1 MDATSDPVV
10 RAQTMELELT
20 AALSQVRSHSFVQS
34 VKIFPG
40 PEAIVHLRATELP
53 ADVSAALIRE
63 CAQRGLHI
71 EINAENQ
78 LVVAPELTLS
88 RDAVLALGQALSDSL
103 TAIGSDC
110 GAPVKLSRASE
121 KSLSPHE
128 RDLLANVPPHHGE

>member
-34 VKIFPG
+34 VEISPG
-40 PEAIVHLRATELP
+40 PEAIVHLRAAELR

-71 EINAENQ
+71 EIDAENQ

-88 RDAVLALGQALSDSL
+88 RYAVLALGQALSDSL
-103 TAIGSDC
+103 TAIGSIC

>member
-1 MDATSDPVV
+1 MEAHNDPAV
-10 RAQTMELELT
+10 RAVTMELELT
-20 AALSQVRSHSFVQS
+20 AALTEVRLHSFVQS
-34 VKIFPG
+34 VEIFPG
-40 PEAIVHLRATELP
+40 PEAIVQLHATELP

-63 CAQRGLHI
+63 CAQRGLRI

-88 RDAVLALGQALSDSL
+88 RNAVLALGQALSDSL
-103 TAIGSDC
+103 TAIGSIG
-110 GAPVKLSRASE
+110 GALVKPSRASE

>member
-20 AALSQVRSHSFVQS
+20 AALNDVRLHSFVQL
-34 VKIFPG
+34 VEIFPG
-40 PEAIVHLRATELP
+40 PAAIVQLHATELP
-53 ADVSAALIRE
+53 ADVFAALIRE
-63 CAQRGLHI
+63 CAQRGLPI
-71 EINAENQ
+71 EINAQYQ

-88 RDAVLALGQALSDSL
+88 RNAVLALGQALSDSL

-110 GAPVKLSRASE
+110 DALVTPSRAPE
-121 KSLSPHE
+121 RSLSPHE

>member
-1 MDATSDPVV
+1 MEAHNDPAV
-10 RAQTMELELT
+10 RAVTMELELT
-20 AALSQVRSHSFVQS
+20 AALIEVRLHSFVQS
-34 VKIFPG
+34 VEIFPG
-40 PEAIVHLRATELP
+40 PEAIVQLHATELP

-88 RDAVLALGQALSDSL
+88 RNAVLALGQALSDSL
-103 TAIGSDC
+103 TAIGSIC
-110 GAPVKLSRASE
+110 GAPVKPSRAPE

>member
-20 AALSQVRSHSFVQS
+20 AALSQVRSHSFVRS
-34 VKIFPG
+34 VEISPG
-40 PEAIVHLRATELP
+40 PEAIVHLRAT
-53 ADVSAALIRE
+53 AMTTDAVAGLIRE
-63 CAQRGLHI
+63 CAQRGLQI
-71 EINAENQ
+71 QINTENQ

-88 RDAVLALGQALSDSL
+88 RNAILALGQALSDSL

>member
-1 MDATSDPVV
+1 
-10 RAQTMELELT
+10 
-20 AALSQVRSHSFVQS
+20 VQS
-34 VKIFPG
+34 VEISPG
-40 PEAIVHLRATELP
+40 PEAIVHLRAAELR

-71 EINAENQ
+71 EIDAENQ

-88 RDAVLALGQALSDSL
+88 RYAVLALGQALSDSL
-103 TAIGSDC
+103 TAIGSIC

-128 RDLLANVPPHHGE
+128 RDLLANDASGSCGYLLVTTTEISGEIFAASSMPAL